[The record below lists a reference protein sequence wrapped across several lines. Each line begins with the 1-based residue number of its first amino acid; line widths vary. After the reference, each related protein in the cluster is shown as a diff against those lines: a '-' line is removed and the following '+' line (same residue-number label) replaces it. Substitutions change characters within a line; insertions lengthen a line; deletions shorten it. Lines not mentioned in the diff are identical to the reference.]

1 MISTA
6 LSPPPPLTAQEFP
19 SRLVLTDLRVLIVRM
34 MQAPRDDRLDSP
46 FRICFGLLTYLLT
59 HLLTYSL
66 TTYLLWRYVLGDAL
80 PVTMQLLLTRMLP
93 AYASPVLT
101 TPMLMRYTHYHAYSY
116 NFLCYD

>member
-1 MISTA
+1 M
-6 LSPPPPLTAQEFP
+6 LPWP
-19 SRLVLTDLRVLIVRM
+19 
-34 MQAPRDDRLDSP
+34 
-46 FRICFGLLTYLLT
+46 TY
-59 HLLTYSL
+59 LLTYSL

-101 TPMLMRYTHYHAYSY
+101 MPMLMRYTHYHAYSY